1 MSDAQYYRV
10 ELDDYAAPSFTSFG
24 KSYFG
29 TLDDVRS
36 FISALE
42 NDPEDGKNYA
52 ELISAFH
59 AFEQG
64 DSSPMIHVAYNKVPL
79 LKPTR
84 LLFEETLKVDSY
96 SWEHQNIWGFPYHM
110 RCSQINAKHLW
121 LECEGKFYRSIMAQ
135 FTNLQYGGTIGQW
148 KAIGG
153 MIWGH
158 PGILEKSGSVMRNR
172 LAEREKTFDSLNELN
187 EDHAMFQNKPD
198 PDYTEFCNDIFGDG

>member
-1 MSDAQYYRV
+1 MSDAQYYRI

-29 TLDDVRS
+29 TFDDVRS

-59 AFEQG
+59 VFEQG
-64 DSSPMIHVAYNKVPL
+64 DPSAMIHVAYNKVPL
-79 LKPTR
+79 LTPAS
-84 LLFEETLKVDSY
+84 LLFDEATKVSICD
-96 SWEHQNIWGFPYHM
+96 WEHRNTWGFPYLM
-110 RCSQINAKHLW
+110 RCSQVCSKHLW
-121 LECEGKFYRSIMAQ
+121 LECEGKYYRSVMAQ
-135 FTNLQYGGTIGQW
+135 FTDLQYEGTVGQW
-148 KAIGG
+148 KNVGG

-158 PGILEKSGSVMRNR
+158 PGILEKSGPVIRNR

-187 EDHAMFQNKPD
+187 EDHAVFQNKPD